1 MCNTRPTRQ
10 HAHTQENEVLTSR
23 IGRLRQG
30 VAPSNA
36 PIAPPTDKPQ
46 LLNPAASGEGQQT
59 TVKKRPQVDKKG
71 KSTETEVAPKRM
83 KSDHIPIRTWTN
95 THMRPL
101 HADLGEWADCKCKKD
116 LHTKERD
123 CARALKGFDI
133 DSERAILAAAA
144 SGGLVELAANLAF
157 DETDLQINMVWTKR
171 VSEAATALL
180 ISVTTERSLAC
191 RV

>member
-1 MCNTRPTRQ
+1 M
-10 HAHTQENEVLTSR
+10 V
-23 IGRLRQG
+23 
-30 VAPSNA
+30 
-36 PIAPPTDKPQ
+36 
-46 LLNPAASGEGQQT
+46 
-59 TVKKRPQVDKKG
+59 
-71 KSTETEVAPKRM
+71 
-83 KSDHIPIRTWTN
+83 
-95 THMRPL
+95 
-101 HADLGEWADCKCKKD
+101 
-116 LHTKERD
+116 RD

-157 DETDLQINMVWTKR
+157 DETDLQINKEWTKR